1 MCLIGAIAGTGLAAG
16 LSSAIG
22 ISTTAAAW
30 GVVGAGV
37 ALATGKGSTIAGV
50 TSSIQQG
57 NAQQA
62 MYNYKAQIE
71 LNNAGIAQQNAGQER
86 QAGIEDARMQ
96 RLKAMQTIGTQQ
108 AAMASNN
115 IDVTSGTPLDLI
127 EDTATFGELD
137 ALMSEYNAE
146 KRALA
151 YEQQAQNFANQA
163 NLDII
168 SGKNARTS
176 GYLNAFSSGIS
187 GLGNTVSGV
196 INSTGLGGFGSLGR
210 ISKNMRVDTGAYKY
224 LT

>member
-37 ALATGKGSTIAGV
+37 ALATGIGSTIAGV

-96 RLKAMQTIGTQQ
+96 RLKAMQTIGTQ
-108 AAMASNN
+108 
-115 IDVTSGTPLDLI
+115 
-127 EDTATFGELD
+127 
-137 ALMSEYNAE
+137 
-146 KRALA
+146 
-151 YEQQAQNFANQA
+151 
-163 NLDII
+163 
-168 SGKNARTS
+168 
-176 GYLNAFSSGIS
+176 
-187 GLGNTVSGV
+187 
-196 INSTGLGGFGSLGR
+196 
-210 ISKNMRVDTGAYKY
+210 
-224 LT
+224 